1 MNRAILVG
9 NLTRDPEVR
18 VLNSG
23 VSVCSFTVAVNRRF
37 TNQNGEREAD
47 FIPVVVWRQQAENCS
62 RYLRRGSKVAVC
74 GTIQTRSYDAQ
85 DGSKRYVTE
94 VVADEVQFLD
104 SRNGSPE
111 MDAPAAPAYNR
122 APAQPARPAPSMG
135 DDLQTIEE
143 DDLPF

>member
-37 TNQNGEREAD
+37 ANQQGEREAD
-47 FIPVVVWRQQAENCS
+47 FIPVVVWRAQAESCA
-62 RYLRRGSKVAVC
+62 RYLRKGSKVAVC

-85 DGSKRYVTE
+85 DGTKRYVTE

-104 SRNGSPE
+104 SRSGAAD
-111 MDAPAAPAYNR
+111 MDAPAAPAYS
-122 APAQPARPAPSMG
+122 APAQPAKPAPVKPG
-135 DDLQTIEE
+135 EDLQTIEE